1 MWPRIQQTTRW
12 AHFAHQ
18 LHPPTSPPSSYNL
31 SQLED
36 WARANRLGGTEVL
49 SQLLPSVEA
58 AKLLQMKK
66 STAKDAESICELCT
80 HLNPLQVRQHVHNG
94 VWMYAKCIMV

>member
-1 MWPRIQQTTRW
+1 MPVRFINPAFRRQGG
-12 AHFAHQ
+12 AHFARQ
-18 LHPPTSPPSSYNL
+18 LHPPSSYNL

-36 WARANRLGGTEVL
+36 WARANGLGGAEVL

-80 HLNPLQVRQHVHNG
+80 HLNPLQVRQHV
-94 VWMYAKCIMV
+94 YYIMGCGFMPSA